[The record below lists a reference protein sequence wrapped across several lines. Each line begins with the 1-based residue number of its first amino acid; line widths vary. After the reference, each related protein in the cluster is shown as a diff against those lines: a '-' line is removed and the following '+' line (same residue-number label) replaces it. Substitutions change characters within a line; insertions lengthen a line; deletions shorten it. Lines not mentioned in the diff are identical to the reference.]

1 MYCNNNEDQMQGYF
15 SFLQDG
21 PNLDFENYE
30 RNNKTEKAEDEKK
43 NDFIQNDN
51 IPKTEYLK
59 KKTNRE
65 EKKQKKKT
73 TEKEQKEKETAEDS
87 QGNNYD
93 SLNMDEGEEK
103 INFDNDYFNISNIE
117 VNQSQN
123 SYKRSDNIREE
134 FPNNHYKVM
143 SLTEVTKDKSKKNG

>member
-1 MYCNNNEDQMQGYF
+1 
-15 SFLQDG
+15 
-21 PNLDFENYE
+21 
-30 RNNKTEKAEDEKK
+30 
-43 NDFIQNDN
+43 
-51 IPKTEYLK
+51 
-59 KKTNRE
+59 
-65 EKKQKKKT
+65 
-73 TEKEQKEKETAEDS
+73 
-87 QGNNYD
+87 
-93 SLNMDEGEEK
+93 MDEGEEK

>member
-1 MYCNNNEDQMQGYF
+1 MYCNNNEDQMQSYL

-21 PNLDFENYE
+21 PYFELENYE
-30 RNNKTEKAEDEKK
+30 RNNKTEKAEDER
-43 NDFIQNDN
+43 NGFNQNDN

-93 SLNMDEGEEK
+93 SLNMEEDEDK

>member
-1 MYCNNNEDQMQGYF
+1 MYCDNNENIMQGYF

-134 FPNNHYKVM
+134 FPNINYKAM
-143 SLTEVTKDKSKKNG
+143 SLTEVTKDKTKKNG

>member
-1 MYCNNNEDQMQGYF
+1 MYCDNNENIMQGYF

-103 INFDNDYFNISNIE
+103 INFDNDYFNISSIE

-134 FPNNHYKVM
+134 FPNINYKAM
-143 SLTEVTKDKSKKNG
+143 SLTEVTKDKTKKNG

>member
-1 MYCNNNEDQMQGYF
+1 MYCDNNENIMQGYF

-21 PNLDFENYE
+21 TNLDFENYE

-134 FPNNHYKVM
+134 FPNINYKAM
-143 SLTEVTKDKSKKNG
+143 SLTEVTKDKTKKNG

>member
-1 MYCNNNEDQMQGYF
+1 MYCNNNEDQMQSYL

-21 PNLDFENYE
+21 PYFELENYE
-30 RNNKTEKAEDEKK
+30 RNNKTEKAEDER
-43 NDFIQNDN
+43 NGFNQNDN

-134 FPNNHYKVM
+134 FPSYKPM
-143 SLTEVTKDKSKKNG
+143 SLTEVTKDKTKKNG